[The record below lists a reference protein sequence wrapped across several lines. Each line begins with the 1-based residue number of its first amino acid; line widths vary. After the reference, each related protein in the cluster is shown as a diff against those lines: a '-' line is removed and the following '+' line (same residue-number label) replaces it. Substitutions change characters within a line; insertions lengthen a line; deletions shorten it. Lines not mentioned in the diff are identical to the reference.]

1 MKKTLFIIIAL
12 FVSVC
17 CKAQEEIP
25 FPFQGGSTAMS
36 QFFRDS
42 VAVSPEVVQK
52 KAVGVVIFKFT
63 ADINGNIQKIIIYYA
78 DDYVLTTPLI
88 DALKKSNHKWVIPNH
103 EKTHDFVIPF
113 TVYFNLPSTDSKA
126 VTDGLY
132 QFFTERKPILSTNQ
146 IPMDDATLLPT
157 VVVRYDLQ

>member
-1 MKKTLFIIIAL
+1 MT
-12 FVSVC
+12 
-17 CKAQEEIP
+17 
-25 FPFQGGSTAMS
+25 

-42 VAVSPEVVQK
+42 VAVSPEIVQK

-63 ADINGNIQKIIIYYA
+63 ADINGDIKKIIIYYA

-103 EKTHDFVIPF
+103 EKMHDFVIPF
-113 TVYFNLPSTDSKA
+113 TVYFNLPSTDSKS

-157 VVVRYDLQ
+157 IVVRYDLP

>member
-1 MKKTLFIIIAL
+1 
-12 FVSVC
+12 
-17 CKAQEEIP
+17 
-25 FPFQGGSTAMS
+25 MS

-42 VAVSPEVVQK
+42 VAVSPEIVHK
-52 KAVGVVIFKFT
+52 KAVGTVIFKFT
-63 ADINGNIQKIIIYYA
+63 ADINGNIKKVIIYYA

-88 DALKKSNHKWVIPNH
+88 EALKKSNHKWVIPNH

-157 VVVRYDLQ
+157 IVVRYNLP